1 MFQVGRYPL
10 EQENMFNFTRNQI
23 LESVNNSLNLLGVD
37 YIDLIQ
43 VIHSVFFIRDTL
55 KWGLECL

>member
-43 VIHSVFFIRDTL
+43 VIFRLCTKYIFKMQD
-55 KWGLECL
+55 

>member
-23 LESVNNSLNLLGVD
+23 LESVNNSLNLLGVV

-43 VIHSVFFIRDTL
+43 VIFRLCTKYIFKMQD
-55 KWGLECL
+55 

>member
-10 EQENMFNFTRNQI
+10 EQENMFNFTKNQI
-23 LESVNNSLNLLGVD
+23 FDSVINSLNLLGVD

-43 VIHSVFFIRDTL
+43 VIFRLCTKYIFKMQD
-55 KWGLECL
+55 